1 MGGGFLRKKF
11 EKKILY
17 YRRLMAN
24 LRGWSDLAFGMS
36 SGASAVYGWI
46 RLAELVPTNEFSRP
60 HLLWH
65 AGIFKKTL
73 KISILD
79 QFGAATP
86 QNYIYIYIYPG
97 RGSAA

>member
-1 MGGGFLRKKF
+1 
-11 EKKILY
+11 
-17 YRRLMAN
+17 MAN

-46 RLAELVPTNEFSRP
+46 RLAELVSTNEFSRP

-73 KISILD
+73 NSSILD

-86 QNYIYIYIYPG
+86 QNYIYIYIYIPVWG
-97 RGSAA
+97 APIYPS

>member
-1 MGGGFLRKKF
+1 
-11 EKKILY
+11 
-17 YRRLMAN
+17 MAN

-65 AGIFKKTL
+65 AGIFKICLT
-73 KISILD
+73 ISILE

-86 QNYIYIYIYPG
+86 QNYL
-97 RGSAA
+97 REFV